1 MSVLNPYILDVKQ
14 HCGNNGSLVALE
26 SIGFDIQRVF
36 YIFGVPSGAE
46 RGHHGHRN
54 TTQFLTCVSGRVDI
68 EITNSNGCFDFVLD
82 SPSKGLMM
90 PPNNFI
96 IMTNFSS
103 DCVLLVLADTLH
115 KDDTVTRSSLH
126 SP

>member
-1 MSVLNPYILDVKQ
+1 MSVVNDPYIVELNRHD
-14 HCGNNGSLVALE
+14 GTNGSLIALE

-54 TTQFLTCVSGRVDI
+54 TSQFLTCVSGCVDI
-68 EITNSNGCFDFVLD
+68 EITNSNGCFPFVLD
-82 SPSKGLMM
+82 SPSKGAMM

-96 IMTNFSS
+96 IMKNFSR
-103 DCVLLVLADTLH
+103 DCVLLVIADT
-115 KDDTVTRSSLH
+115 TH
-126 SP
+126 SNDIVYVG